1 MKSIIKI
8 MLLAVVTGFM
18 FTSCK
23 KDKAD
28 PLSFYDTGDA
38 PVLSASVNSVSPAPA
53 DSNNTVLSLSWTYPN
68 YATDS
73 STVKY
78 VIQIDSAGQNFNN
91 PYSKEITAALG
102 TSFIAKDLNAVL
114 VGFGFRFGV
123 AYGVDIRVIS
133 SYANNNDQKISN
145 TVTLQATPYV
155 VPPKVQIPA
164 NRTLF
169 LVGAATAGGWGNP
182 VPSPA
187 QKFKMIDTLTY
198 EGIFYLSAG
207 GQYLMLPENGSWD
220 QKYAV
225 DDNSVP
231 GLSEG
236 GEFGYYSNTNNTI
249 YNDNFPG
256 PSASGM
262 YKIYVDFQ
270 NGRFTV
276 TPEKIFSLLRVA
288 GDYQGWNPGSA
299 PALASPNADGVYEGY
314 VNVPAGGS
322 YEFKLTSQPDWGGT
336 NYGDGGPGTL
346 SGTAPGNLV
355 FPAGGA
361 YYKINANTNDNTWSA
376 TPTTWGVVGDFTG
389 WSPTGDIPM
398 VYNPGDNNWTATFT
412 VAAGN
417 QFKFRANLDWAINL
431 GETQDMPGKLRQD
444 GDNIGDPNKNY
455 AIEAGT
461 YTATLYL
468 NNAGYYT
475 YKLVRN

>member
-1 MKSIIKI
+1 MKNIIKFLI
-8 MLLAVVTGFM
+8 LAVSTAVIFAA
-18 FTSCK
+18 CK
-23 KDKAD
+23 KAD
-28 PLSFYDTGDA
+28 TLPFYDSGNA
-38 PVLSASVNSVSPAPA
+38 PVLSASVTSVSPTPA
-53 DSNNTVLSLSWTYPN
+53 DSNSTVLSLTWTDPK

-78 VIQIDSAGQNFNN
+78 IVQIDSAGQNFNN
-91 PYSKEITAALG
+91 PYTKEITAALG

-114 VGFGFRFGV
+114 VGFGFNFGV
-123 AYGVDIRVIS
+123 TYGVDIRVVS
-133 SYANNNDQKISN
+133 SYANNNDQKVSN

-187 QKFKMIDTLTY
+187 QKFRMIDTVTY
-198 EGIFYLSAG
+198 EGTFYLSAG

-225 DDNSVP
+225 DDNTVA

-262 YKIYVDFQ
+262 YKIRVDFQ
-270 NGRFTV
+270 NGKFTV

-288 GDYQGWNPGSA
+288 GDYQGWNPGTA

-322 YEFKLTSQPDWGGT
+322 YEFKLTSQADWGGT
-336 NYGDGGPGTL
+336 NYGDAGGGTI

-361 YYKINANTNDNTWSA
+361 YYKINADLNTSTWSA
-376 TPTTWGVVGDFTG
+376 TPVSTWGLIGSFAGSG
-389 WSPTGDIPM
+389 WSTDVPM
-398 VYNPGDNNWTATFT
+398 TYSAGDNNWTATIT
-412 VAAGN
+412 VADGD
-417 QFKFRANLDWAINL
+417 QFKFRGNQDWGLNL
-431 GETQDMPGKLRQD
+431 GETEAEPGKLRQD
-444 GDNIGDPNKNY
+444 GDNIGDASKNY
-455 AIEAGT
+455 SLTAGT
-461 YTATLYL
+461 YTITLYL

-475 YKLVRN
+475 YKMVRN